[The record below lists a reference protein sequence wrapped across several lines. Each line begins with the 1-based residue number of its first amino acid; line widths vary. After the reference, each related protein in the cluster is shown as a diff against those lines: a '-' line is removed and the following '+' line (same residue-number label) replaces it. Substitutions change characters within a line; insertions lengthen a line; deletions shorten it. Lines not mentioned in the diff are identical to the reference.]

1 MCPDEQKHAIFKD
14 INLLIHTKIVK
25 TIVFCSVRV
34 TNRNRGQGP
43 SGHIGHIW
51 GPRGAPKIAKK

>member
-25 TIVFCSVRV
+25 TIVFCFNVAS
-34 TNRNRGQGP
+34 
-43 SGHIGHIW
+43 
-51 GPRGAPKIAKK
+51 